1 MCHRKSTRN
10 KELILTYLIP
20 TRLVKSRTLPSARLL
35 APYPRLATLFTPLT
49 NAIRSGDLSSFDA
62 ALAAGESSFVKRR
75 IYLTLERG
83 RDICLRNLLR
93 KVFVAGG
100 VDEAGNRRV
109 RVPVQEFAVAVR
121 LGEAEGGDE
130 GDSGMGMGRFLE
142 QDEVECLLA
151 NMIYKVRLL
160 IRRCCLLSNSCP
172 LDDASFYLN
181 PQPSTLPPSQPSLPF
196 LPLPPSLP
204 YHIPIPCPLSQTLPS
219 ESNERLHLPRS
230 RYGRPL
236 QNRRIPRHRRVT
248 MVDPPWCY
256 LPHTEYPQ
264 SQPPILKHP
273 ETQPLQHHAEHMST
287 NISLI
292 PQASKTR
299 LPRPSKS
306 SPTAEHDLHPTRG
319 SCDNASHFLQST

>member
-49 NAIRSGDLSSFDA
+49 NAIRSGNLSSFDA

-109 RVPVQEFAVAVR
+109 RVPVQEFAVAIR

-160 IRRCCLLSNSCP
+160 IRRCRLLSRARLMVPRSSSTP
-172 LDDASFYLN
+172 N
-181 PQPSTLPPSQPSLPF
+181 PPTIPTFPTISTLPTIPT
-196 LPLPPSLP
+196 LP
-204 YHIPIPCPLSQTLPS
+204 YPNL
-219 ESNERLHLPRS
+219 
-230 RYGRPL
+230 
-236 QNRRIPRHRRVT
+236 
-248 MVDPPWCY
+248 
-256 LPHTEYPQ
+256 
-264 SQPPILKHP
+264 
-273 ETQPLQHHAEHMST
+273 MST
-287 NISLI
+287 VTNTTLRI
-292 PQASKTR
+292 
-299 LPRPSKS
+299 
-306 SPTAEHDLHPTRG
+306 
-319 SCDNASHFLQST
+319 